1 MKKVN
6 PKIYLIFIVSIFVFQ
21 ISSAQEN
28 KETSTENYK
37 LYKTQLSYQK
47 GYVFPTNNFVRGINT
62 LHDTIDDFQTISG
75 KFTKQTFGKKRWEQ
89 VYHYPEYGGGI
100 YLADFYNS
108 AEIGFPIALYGYFQA
123 PLIRREKFTFNYE
136 LGLGLAFNWKNYSP
150 ANVYNNAIGA
160 KRTVYVD
167 LGLNTE
173 FKIKDRLYLSAG
185 FSLSHFSN
193 GRLKD
198 PNLGLNTI
206 APKISLKYDINN
218 NKQKFIIQEIPKFIK
233 KNEFNITLFGGSKN
247 IIYDSIDIAI
257 LEKYEG
263 VYFPVIGI
271 STTFNRQVSFKS
283 KLGMGVSFCYDGSI
297 NAQIAVENGELEPAD
312 GPIKDNLQLS
322 IFPSYE
328 HVINRV
334 SLILQPSFYIY
345 RLKTENMSTVFYQRI
360 GLKYNFYKN
369 FYVGI
374 NLRAYKFSV
383 SDFIEWN
390 AGYYFQKKKLS

>member
-173 FKIKDRLYLSAG
+173 FKIKNRLYLSAG